1 MKKIV
6 SYFLQGVL
14 YTVPVTVT
22 GFVIYKIFILIDGIL
37 PLQVP
42 GLGLIAI
49 LVLLTVLGYLGSTII
64 GNPISAY
71 FNRLVAKAP
80 LVKIIYSA
88 VQDLLQAFVGKKKSF
103 DKPVLVKLEKD
114 SDVRKLGFI
123 TQENLDDLGIEDGMV
138 AVYLPHS
145 YAFSGNQF
153 IVPVENV
160 TRLNVS
166 AATVM
171 KFIVSGGVTK
181 INDDTTEQ
189 IEEIK

>member
-1 MKKIV
+1 
-6 SYFLQGVL
+6 L

-71 FNRLVAKAP
+71 FNRLVSKAP

-145 YAFSGNQF
+145 YAWSGNQF

-166 AATVM
+166 AAIVM

-189 IEEIK
+189 IDEIK